1 MLSDFASLAN
11 GPLKQYPLRRQTLTQ
26 GFLEHGIEVTTS
38 GHLNPY
44 SLGQAWEPGS
54 PGFFRCLLIRGS
66 LTVRELGMTEGKLMH
81 CCWVPPRALD
91 RSRHGRL
98 ILQTVSVG
106 ALIGE

>member
-44 SLGQAWEPGS
+44 SLGRDVW
-54 PGFFRCLLIRGS
+54 
-66 LTVRELGMTEGKLMH
+66 
-81 CCWVPPRALD
+81 
-91 RSRHGRL
+91 
-98 ILQTVSVG
+98 QT
-106 ALIGE
+106 L

>member
-44 SLGQAWEPGS
+44 SLGGTSRWRCDNNATQAS
-54 PGFFRCLLIRGS
+54 IF
-66 LTVRELGMTEGKLMH
+66 
-81 CCWVPPRALD
+81 
-91 RSRHGRL
+91 
-98 ILQTVSVG
+98 
-106 ALIGE
+106 